1 MVLTSV
7 LMWFPFYSST
17 VTFLIKSRVSLEV
30 RHALIVNLLVLGI
43 DISWLLRRPV
53 LYPKRK
59 VLCVKGISIVEMVQ
73 YIKLNNLE

>member
-30 RHALIVNLLVLGI
+30 RHALVVNLLVLGI
-43 DISWLLRRPV
+43 DISRLLRRPV
-53 LYPKRK
+53 LYHERK
-59 VLCVKGISIVEMVQ
+59 VLCVKGISIVKMVQ
-73 YIKLNNLE
+73 YIKLNGLE

>member
-30 RHALIVNLLVLGI
+30 RHALVVNLLVLGTV
-43 DISWLLRRPV
+43 ISRLLRRPV
-53 LYPKRK
+53 LYHERK
-59 VLCVKGISIVEMVQ
+59 DLVYSENFYC
-73 YIKLNNLE
+73 

>member
-30 RHALIVNLLVLGI
+30 RHALVVNLLVLGI
-43 DISWLLRRPV
+43 DISQLLRRPV
-53 LYPKRK
+53 LYRERK

-73 YIKLNNLE
+73 YIKLNGLE

>member
-30 RHALIVNLLVLGI
+30 RHALVVNLLVLGT
-43 DISWLLRRPV
+43 DISLLLRRHV
-53 LYPKRK
+53 LYRERK
-59 VLCVKGISIVEMVQ
+59 DLVC
-73 YIKLNNLE
+73 

>member
-30 RHALIVNLLVLGI
+30 RHALVVNLLVLGT
-43 DISWLLRRPV
+43 DISRLLRRSV
-53 LYPKRK
+53 LYCERK

-73 YIKLNNLE
+73 YIKLNGLE